1 MIIMKKDSPTLVHL
15 ISSLKIGSAESVLCS
30 IIDHLDPAQFNHHV
44 IYFNDGPYSERLR
57 AKGVTL
63 HQVKGVVSLYD
74 PVFFVRLFR
83 LIKKLHPSC
92 IHALLWAGNVYGRII
107 GRMLGIPVVSA
118 VHNTADKESTIA
130 NILDRF
136 TVVFAQKIV
145 VVSDEAAQT
154 LRARNSWIPAGR
166 IQVIRNGVN
175 ADEVLSRGMQFQ
187 KSRYDLGLSD
197 EHFVIGSVGRFEP
210 NKRYD
215 LLLESF
221 ALVNNNYPL
230 ARLVLLGT
238 GVQEEFLRTK
248 AQSLGVEQYVIFVV
262 GEDAQYYYS
271 VFDCFVQS
279 SDREGISIALLE
291 AMSFSLPCIVT
302 NVSKHH
308 SVLTSG
314 IDGIVVPAGNMRHL
328 ADAIAQIIFD
338 EAKRISLGYNAQ
350 QTVRE
355 RFTLDTMIS
364 AYQDVFTAASSLKAI
379 GK

>member
-15 ISSLKIGSAESVLCS
+15 ISSLTIGGAESVLCS
-30 IIDHLDPAQFNHHV
+30 IIDHLDPDQFHHHV
-44 IYFNDGPYSERLR
+44 IYFNDGAYSERLS
-57 AKGVTL
+57 AKNVTL
-63 HQVKGVVSLYD
+63 HQVKGLVCLYD
-74 PVFFVRLFR
+74 PVFFIRLFR
-83 LIKKLHPSC
+83 LIKKLHPGC
-92 IHALLWAGNVYGRII
+92 IHALLWAGNIYGRII
-107 GRMLGIPVVSA
+107 GRMLGIPVISA
-118 VHNTADKESTIA
+118 IHNTADQEGTIA
-130 NILDRF
+130 NVLDGL
-136 TVVFAQKIV
+136 TAAFAQKIV

-154 LRARNSWIPAGR
+154 LRTRNSWIPAER

-175 ADEVLSRGMQFQ
+175 ADEVLARGMQFQ

-197 EHFVIGSVGRFEP
+197 EHFVIGTVGKFEA
-210 NKRYD
+210 NKRFD

-238 GVQEEFLRTK
+238 GSQEQYLRTK
-248 AQSLGVEQYVIFVV
+248 AQSLGVEQYVSFII
-262 GEDAQYYYS
+262 GENAQYYYS

-355 RFTLDTMIS
+355 RFNLDAMIS
-364 AYQDVFTAASSLKAI
+364 AYQDVFTAASSLKTG

>member
-30 IIDHLDPAQFNHHV
+30 IIDHLDPQFHHHV
-44 IYFNDGPYSERLR
+44 IYFNDGPYNERLR
-57 AKGVTL
+57 SKNVTM
-63 HQVKGVVSLYD
+63 HQVKGLLFLYD

-83 LIKKLHPSC
+83 LIKKLHPNC
-92 IHALLWAGNVYGRII
+92 IHALLRGGNIYGRII
-107 GRMLGIPVVSA
+107 GRMLGVPVVSA
-118 VHNTADKESTIA
+118 IHTTADKEGALTSL
-130 NILDRF
+130 LDRF
-136 TVVFAQKIV
+136 TAMFAEKIV
-145 VVSDEAAQT
+145 VESDEAAQN
-154 LRARNSWIPAGR
+154 LRARNSWIPAER

-210 NKRYD
+210 SKRYD

-238 GVQEEFLRTK
+238 GIQEQYLRSK
-248 AQSLGVEQYVIFVV
+248 AQSLGVDQYVTFVI

-271 VFDCFVQS
+271 IFDCFVQS
-279 SDREGISIALLE
+279 SDREEISIALLE

-338 EAKRISLGYNAQ
+338 ETKRISLGYNAQ

-355 RFTLDTMIS
+355 RFNLDAMIL
-364 AYQDVFTAASSLKAI
+364 AYQDVFTAATSLKTVA
-379 GK
+379 K